1 LYHPDVGR
9 RVRLIRRGTPH
20 LSVKPGDTGTIWR
33 VTEFGIRRIAWDNGY
48 SLDLDPEKD
57 EWEVL
62 PNGG

>member
-1 LYHPDVGR
+1 MYHPDVGK
-9 RVRLIRRGTPH
+9 RVRLIRCATPH
-20 LSVKPGDTGTIWR
+20 ASVKSGDTGTIWR
-33 VTEFGIRRIAWDNGY
+33 VTQFGIRRIVWDNSC